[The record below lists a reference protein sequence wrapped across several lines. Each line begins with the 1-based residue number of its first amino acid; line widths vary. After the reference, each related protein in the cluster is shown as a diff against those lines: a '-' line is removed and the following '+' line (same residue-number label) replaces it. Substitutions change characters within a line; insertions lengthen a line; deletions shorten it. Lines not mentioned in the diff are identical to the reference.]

1 MSRSDNDDKSPEF
14 WTTSSTG
21 EYIIKKIDFLL
32 DKQEKYKGS
41 KVKLDYLMSEL
52 KVIRETLEVI
62 KILTKKKR

>member
-41 KVKLDYLMSEL
+41 KVKLDYLMS
-52 KVIRETLEVI
+52 
-62 KILTKKKR
+62 